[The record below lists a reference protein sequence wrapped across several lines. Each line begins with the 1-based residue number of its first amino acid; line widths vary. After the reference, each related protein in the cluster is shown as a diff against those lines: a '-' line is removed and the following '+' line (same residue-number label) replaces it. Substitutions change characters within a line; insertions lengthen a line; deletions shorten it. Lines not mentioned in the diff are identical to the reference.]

1 MLTIALALTLVQ
13 SSRPNIVF
21 IFTDDHARQAISA
34 YGSRLMQTPAIDG
47 LAREG
52 VRFDRH
58 YTTNPIC
65 APSRATILTG
75 KFSHLNGHKDN
86 SHSFDGSQMTFP
98 KLLQGAGYQT
108 AWIGKWHLQSQ
119 PTGFSHWEILPG
131 QGNYYNPDFIN
142 TSGTH
147 REEGYVTGLITD
159 KAKAW
164 IKAQKEKPFCLV
176 IGHKAPH
183 RNWVPEIAKIDL
195 FAEHRFPPPA
205 DLRRNYAELN
215 SGAARAKMRVG
226 ENLSMD
232 SDLLIDKAPP
242 RLTPSQR
249 QIWEAKMKSQD
260 AEIHRR
266 LSAGEPRMNVL
277 YDRYIK
283 NYLRCVSSVDDSIR
297 DVLQTLNDLKLDKN
311 TIVIYSSDQGFFLG
325 EFGWYDKRWF
335 YEPSAGTP
343 LIVRWPGV
351 KPGVVDSLTS
361 NIDLAPTILDAA
373 GVLAPVDMQGTSLRS
388 LIETKKSDPNKVVY
402 GHFYESNDSEHQAPK
417 YVSVMR
423 GQLKFIYYYELDE
436 WELFDLSSD
445 SGEHRNLWND
455 PRSLGVRM
463 EWANL
468 LLATQRR
475 YAEDPQLVKR
485 IGVKVHDLLDHRS
498 KKPHSH

>member
-1 MLTIALALTLVQ
+1 MLTLALALTVAQ

-34 YGSRLMQTPAIDG
+34 YGSRLMQTPAIDR

-58 YTTNPIC
+58 YTTNPLC

-86 SHSFDGSQMTFP
+86 SQSFNGAQETFP
-98 KLLQGAGYQT
+98 KLLQAAGYET
-108 AWIGKWHLQSQ
+108 AWIGKWHLQSN

-131 QGNYYNPDFIN
+131 QGNYYNPDFI
-142 TSGTH
+142 TPAGTH
-147 REEGYVTGLITD
+147 REEGYATELITE
-159 KAKAW
+159 KAKSW
-164 IKAQKEKPFCLV
+164 IKEQGRKPFFLM

-183 RNWVPEIAKIDL
+183 RNWVPSLSKIDL
-195 FAEHRFPPPA
+195 FKDQRFAPPA
-205 DLRRNYAELN
+205 DLRRDYRELN
-215 SGAARAKMRVG
+215 SGAAKAKMRIADH
-226 ENLSMD
+226 LSMD
-232 SDLLIDKAPP
+232 GDLLIDKAPP
-242 RLTPSQR
+242 RITAEQR
-249 QIWEAKMKSQD
+249 SVWDVKMKPQD
-260 AEIHRR
+260 AEIRRR
-266 LSAGEPRMNVL
+266 LAAGESKTDVI

-283 NYLRCVSSVDDSIR
+283 NYLRCVSSVDDSISE
-297 DVLQTLNDLKLDKN
+297 VLKTLQELRLDKN

-335 YEPSAGTP
+335 YEPSSGTP

-373 GVLAPVDMQGTSLRS
+373 GVRTPKEMQGTSLRN
-388 LIETKKSDPNKVVY
+388 LIKTKKADPNQVVY
-402 GHFYESNDSEHQAPK
+402 GHFYESDDSDHQAPK

-423 GQLKFIYYYELDE
+423 GSMKLIYYYELDE
-436 WELFDLSSD
+436 WELFDIKTD
-445 SGEHRNLWND
+445 SGEHHNLWNAPNNQD
-455 PRSLGVRM
+455 KRM

-468 LLATQRR
+468 LLATQKR
-475 YAEDPQLVKR
+475 YAEDPQLIKR
-485 IGVKVHDLLDHRS
+485 IGAKVSKLLYHRS
-498 KKPHSH
+498 